1 MVAQE
6 TSSSILGWTRL
17 VEFQK
22 PPPSKGLSQE
32 SPNPWLIQIV
42 FEMSEV
48 QVLILKEGSS
58 RSRGRD
64 AQKNNIM
71 AAKVLAET
79 VRSTIGPKGMDKMM
93 VQGMGDIVI
102 TNDGATIMKE
112 MDVQHPAAKMLVEV
126 AKTQDSEVG
135 DGTTTAVVLAGELL
149 AGAEALLDKDIHPNV
164 IIDGYR
170 NAAVKAQEILDK
182 IAVSI
187 KPDDQERLRQIA
199 ATSLNT
205 KGIFGSQSRFAELAV
220 DAVRQVMEKT
230 DGKITA
236 DIDLIK
242 VIKKHGKSLDESELV
257 NGIVIDKE
265 VASADMPKRVANG
278 GILLLNAKLESRKT
292 ETNAKINIDR
302 PEDMFNFINEQENL
316 LEKMAEDIV
325 NTGAKVLFTEKT
337 VHDQILAILA
347 KKGILAVKNVSS
359 GDMEKLAK
367 ATGGSVIGTLKDLSK
382 GALGQAKL
390 VEEVKTGDD
399 KLVYVR
405 DCKNPKAVTIMIRGG
420 SEHVVDEAE
429 RSLHDAIC
437 VVRNAVEDGKIL
449 AGGGA
454 PEAEL
459 SKRLRDYAV
468 KVGGREQLAITAFAE
483 AFEAIPVAL
492 AQNAGIDPIDILVEL
507 KAKHNNAQ
515 NRWYGVNIPTGK
527 TADMWKMKVLEPVRV
542 KKQVIKSAVEAVT
555 MLLRVDDVIASK
567 GMGGAGASGPPGMP
581 PGGMGGMG
589 GMGMD

>member
-1 MVAQE
+1 
-6 TSSSILGWTRL
+6 
-17 VEFQK
+17 
-22 PPPSKGLSQE
+22 
-32 SPNPWLIQIV
+32 
-42 FEMSEV
+42 MSEMR
-48 QVLILKEGSS
+48 VLILKEGTS
-58 RSRGRD
+58 RSRGRE
-64 AQKNNIM
+64 AQRSNIM

-79 VRSTIGPKGMDKMM
+79 VRSTIGPKGMDKML
-93 VQGMGDIVI
+93 VAGMGNIVI

-112 MDVQHPAAKMLVEV
+112 MDVQNPAAKMLVEV

-170 NAAVKAQEILDK
+170 NAAEKAQEILDK
-182 IAVSI
+182 IALSI
-187 KPDDQERLRQIA
+187 KPDDHERLRQIA
-199 ATSLNT
+199 ITSLNT
-205 KGIFGSQSRFAELAV
+205 KGIFGSQTRFADLAL
-220 DAVRQVMEKT
+220 DAVRQVMEKR

-242 VIKKHGKSLDESELV
+242 VMKKHGQSLDESELV
-257 NGIVIDKE
+257 NGIIIDKE
-265 VASADMPKRVANG
+265 VAQADMPKRVTGG
-278 GILLLNAKLESRKT
+278 GILLLNAKLESQKT
-292 ETNAKINIDR
+292 ETSAKINIDR
-302 PEDMFNFINEQENL
+302 PEDMFNFLDEEEKL
-316 LEKMAEDIV
+316 LEKMAEDV
-325 NTGAKVLFTEKT
+325 AKTGAKVLFTEKN
-337 VHDQILAILA
+337 VDDQILSILA
-347 KKGILAVKNVSS
+347 KKGILTVKNVSS

-382 GALGQAKL
+382 EALGQAKL
-390 VEEVKTGDD
+390 VEEVKVGED

-459 SKRLRDYAV
+459 SKRLKDYAV
-468 KVGGREQLAITAFAE
+468 KVGGREQLAVRAFAE
-483 AFEAIPVAL
+483 AFEAIPVAI
-492 AQNAGIDPIDILVEL
+492 AQNAGIDPIDIMVEL
-507 KAKHNNAQ
+507 RAKHNNLQ
-515 NRWYGVNIPTGK
+515 NLWYGVNVPTGK
-527 TADMWKMKVLEPVRV
+527 TADMWKLKVVEPLRV

-567 GMGGAGASGPPGMP
+567 GTGAGGPSGMPPGMP
-581 PGGMGGMG
+581 PGGMG
-589 GMGMD
+589 MD

>member
-1 MVAQE
+1 M
-6 TSSSILGWTRL
+6 R
-17 VEFQK
+17 
-22 PPPSKGLSQE
+22 
-32 SPNPWLIQIV
+32 
-42 FEMSEV
+42 
-48 QVLILKEGSS
+48 VLILKEGTS
-58 RSRGRD
+58 RSRGRE
-64 AQKNNIM
+64 AQRSNIM

-79 VRSTIGPKGMDKMM
+79 VRSTIGPKGMDKML
-93 VQGMGDIVI
+93 VAGMGDIVI

-112 MDVQHPAAKMLVEV
+112 MDVQNPAAKMLVEV

-170 NAAVKAQEILDK
+170 NAAEKAQEILDK
-182 IAVSI
+182 IAVNI

-199 ATSLNT
+199 ITSLNT
-205 KGIFGSQSRFAELAV
+205 KGIFGSQTRFADLAL
-220 DAVRQVMEKT
+220 DAVRQVMEKR

-242 VIKKHGKSLDESELV
+242 VMKKHGQSLDESELV
-257 NGIVIDKE
+257 NGIIIDKE
-265 VASADMPKRVANG
+265 VAQADMPKRVTGG
-278 GILLLNAKLESRKT
+278 GILLLNAKLESQKT
-292 ETNAKINIDR
+292 ETSAKINIDR
-302 PEDMFNFINEQENL
+302 PEDMFNFLDEEEKL
-316 LEKMAEDIV
+316 LEKMAEDV
-325 NTGAKVLFTEKT
+325 AKTGAKVLFTEKN
-337 VHDQILAILA
+337 VDDQILSILA
-347 KKGILAVKNVSS
+347 KKGILTVKNVSS

-382 GALGQAKL
+382 EALGQAKL
-390 VEEVKTGDD
+390 VEEVKVGED
-399 KLVYVR
+399 KLVFVR

-459 SKRLRDYAV
+459 SKRLKDYAV
-468 KVGGREQLAITAFAE
+468 KVGGREQLAVRAFAE
-483 AFEAIPVAL
+483 AFEAIPVAI
-492 AQNAGIDPIDILVEL
+492 AQNAGIDPIDIMVEL
-507 KAKHNNAQ
+507 RAKHNNLQ
-515 NRWYGVNIPTGK
+515 NLWYGVNVPTGK
-527 TADMWKMKVLEPVRV
+527 TADMWKLKVVEPLRV

-567 GMGGAGASGPPGMP
+567 GTGAGGPSGMPPGMP
-581 PGGMGGMG
+581 PGGMG
-589 GMGMD
+589 MD

>member
-1 MVAQE
+1 
-6 TSSSILGWTRL
+6 
-17 VEFQK
+17 
-22 PPPSKGLSQE
+22 
-32 SPNPWLIQIV
+32 
-42 FEMSEV
+42 MSEMR
-48 QVLILKEGSS
+48 VLILKEGTS
-58 RSRGRD
+58 RSRGRE
-64 AQKNNIM
+64 AQRSNIM

-79 VRSTIGPKGMDKMM
+79 VRSTIGPKGMDKML
-93 VQGMGDIVI
+93 VAGMGDIVI

-112 MDVQHPAAKMLVEV
+112 MDVQNPAAKMLVEV

-170 NAAVKAQEILDK
+170 NAAEKAQEILDK
-182 IAVSI
+182 IALSI
-187 KPDDQERLRQIA
+187 KPDDHERLRQIA
-199 ATSLNT
+199 ITSLNT
-205 KGIFGSQSRFAELAV
+205 KGIFGSQTRFADLAL
-220 DAVRQVMEKT
+220 DAVRQVMEKR

-242 VIKKHGKSLDESELV
+242 VMKKHGQSLDESELV
-257 NGIVIDKE
+257 NGIIIDKE
-265 VASADMPKRVANG
+265 VAQADMPKRVTG
-278 GILLLNAKLESRKT
+278 SGILLLNAKLESQKT
-292 ETNAKINIDR
+292 ETSAKINIDR
-302 PEDMFNFINEQENL
+302 PEDMFSFIAEEENL
-316 LEKMAEDIV
+316 LEKMAEDV
-325 NTGAKVLFTEKT
+325 AKTGAKVLFTEKN
-337 VHDQILAILA
+337 VDDQILSILA
-347 KKGILAVKNVSS
+347 RKGILTVKNVSS

-382 GALGQAKL
+382 EALGQAKL
-390 VEEVKTGDD
+390 VEEVKVGED
-399 KLVYVR
+399 KLVFVR

-459 SKRLRDYAV
+459 SKRLKDYAV
-468 KVGGREQLAITAFAE
+468 KVGGREQLAVRAFAE
-483 AFEAIPVAL
+483 AFEAIPVAI
-492 AQNAGIDPIDILVEL
+492 AQNAGIDPIDIMVEL
-507 KAKHNNAQ
+507 RAKHNNLQ
-515 NRWYGVNIPTGK
+515 NLWYGVNVPTGK
-527 TADMWKMKVLEPVRV
+527 TADMWKMNVIEPLRV

-567 GMGGAGASGPPGMP
+567 GTGAGGPSGMPPGMP
-581 PGGMGGMG
+581 PGGMG
-589 GMGMD
+589 MD

>member
-1 MVAQE
+1 
-6 TSSSILGWTRL
+6 
-17 VEFQK
+17 
-22 PPPSKGLSQE
+22 
-32 SPNPWLIQIV
+32 
-42 FEMSEV
+42 MSEMR
-48 QVLILKEGSS
+48 VLILKEGTS
-58 RSRGRD
+58 RSRGRE
-64 AQKNNIM
+64 AQRSNIM

-79 VRSTIGPKGMDKMM
+79 VRSTIGPKGMDKML
-93 VQGMGDIVI
+93 VAGMGDIVI

-112 MDVQHPAAKMLVEV
+112 MDVQNPAAKMLVEV

-170 NAAVKAQEILDK
+170 DAAEKAQEILDK
-182 IAVSI
+182 IAVNI
-187 KPDDQERLRQIA
+187 KPDDHERLRQIA
-199 ATSLNT
+199 ITSLNT
-205 KGIFGSQSRFAELAV
+205 KGIFGSQTRFADLAL
-220 DAVRQVMEKT
+220 DAVRQVMEKR

-242 VIKKHGKSLDESELV
+242 VMKKHGQSLDESELV
-257 NGIVIDKE
+257 NGIIIDKE
-265 VASADMPKRVANG
+265 VAQADMPKRVTGG
-278 GILLLNAKLESRKT
+278 GILLLNAKLESQKT
-292 ETNAKINIDR
+292 ETSAKINIDR
-302 PEDMFNFINEQENL
+302 PEDMFNFLDEEEKL
-316 LEKMAEDIV
+316 LEKMAEDV
-325 NTGAKVLFTEKT
+325 AKTGAKVLFTEKN
-337 VHDQILAILA
+337 VDDQILSILA
-347 KKGILAVKNVSS
+347 KKGILTVKNVSS

-382 GALGQAKL
+382 EALGQAKL
-390 VEEVKTGDD
+390 VEEVKVGEDR
-399 KLVYVR
+399 LVFVR

-459 SKRLRDYAV
+459 SKRLKDYAV
-468 KVGGREQLAITAFAE
+468 KVGGREQLAVRAFAE
-483 AFEAIPVAL
+483 AFEAIPVAI
-492 AQNAGIDPIDILVEL
+492 AQNAGIDPIDIMVEL
-507 KAKHNNAQ
+507 RAKHNNLQ
-515 NRWYGVNIPTGK
+515 NLWYGVNVPTGK
-527 TADMWKMKVLEPVRV
+527 TADMWKLKVVEPLRV

-567 GMGGAGASGPPGMP
+567 GTGAGGPSGMPPGMP
-581 PGGMGGMG
+581 PGGMG
-589 GMGMD
+589 MD